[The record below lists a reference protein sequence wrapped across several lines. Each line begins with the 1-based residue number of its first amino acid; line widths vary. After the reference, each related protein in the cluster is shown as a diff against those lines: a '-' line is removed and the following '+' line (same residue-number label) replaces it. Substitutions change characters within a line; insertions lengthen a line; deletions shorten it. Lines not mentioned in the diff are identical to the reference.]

1 MKSGHTSFFAW
12 QLESK
17 LLQVCVLRLNNNR
30 IHGNMKI
37 PWADCALKLA
47 SPSTQ
52 RIGKDIR
59 ASSSLFTRRVS
70 DVTSEAFSTSM
81 SGDRYE
87 GPKHNRGHSDAIVIN
102 MNFNSYSSLARIL
115 FFIIPVLFCFCSF
128 FLMDLFDREKKKEL
142 KKKILISFVLFY
154 FMYNVPYISVNMM
167 SLTIW
172 SRQISKYT
180 K

>member
-1 MKSGHTSFFAW
+1 
-12 QLESK
+12 
-17 LLQVCVLRLNNNR
+17 
-30 IHGNMKI
+30 MKI

-59 ASSSLFTRRVS
+59 ASSSLFTRRAS
-70 DVTSEAFSTSM
+70 DVTSEAFSTAM

-115 FFIIPVLFCFCSF
+115 FFIIPVLFCFVFLFNGSLQPRKKRKKLFSF
-128 FLMDLFDREKKKEL
+128 ILCIMFHTFL
-142 KKKILISFVLFY
+142 
-154 FMYNVPYISVNMM
+154 
-167 SLTIW
+167 
-172 SRQISKYT
+172 
-180 K
+180 

>member
-1 MKSGHTSFFAW
+1 
-12 QLESK
+12 
-17 LLQVCVLRLNNNR
+17 
-30 IHGNMKI
+30 MKI

-52 RIGKDIR
+52 RIVKDIR
-59 ASSSLFTRRVS
+59 ASSSLFTRRAS
-70 DVTSEAFSTSM
+70 DVTSEAFSTAM

-115 FFIIPVLFCFCSF
+115 FFTIPVLFCFV
-128 FLMDLFDREKKKEL
+128 FLFNGSLRPRKKRIIK
-142 KKKILISFVLFY
+142 KKKIPISFVLFY
-154 FMYNVPYISVNMM
+154 FMYNVPYISMNMM

>member
-1 MKSGHTSFFAW
+1 MARKNTQVFFAL

-17 LLQVCVLRLNNNR
+17 LLHVCVLRLNNNR

-59 ASSSLFTRRVS
+59 ASSSLFTRRAS

-87 GPKHNRGHSDAIVIN
+87 GLKHNRGHSDAIVIN

-115 FFIIPVLFCFCSF
+115 FFTIPVLFCFVFLFNGSLRPRKKRIKKCQSHLFSF
-128 FLMDLFDREKKKEL
+128 ILCIMFHTFL
-142 KKKILISFVLFY
+142 
-154 FMYNVPYISVNMM
+154 
-167 SLTIW
+167 
-172 SRQISKYT
+172 
-180 K
+180 

>member
-1 MKSGHTSFFAW
+1 
-12 QLESK
+12 
-17 LLQVCVLRLNNNR
+17 
-30 IHGNMKI
+30 MKI

-128 FLMDLFDREKKKEL
+128 FLMDLFDREKKK
-142 KKKILISFVLFY
+142 
-154 FMYNVPYISVNMM
+154 N
-167 SLTIW
+167 
-172 SRQISKYT
+172 
-180 K
+180 

>member
-1 MKSGHTSFFAW
+1 
-12 QLESK
+12 
-17 LLQVCVLRLNNNR
+17 
-30 IHGNMKI
+30 MKI
-37 PWADCALKLA
+37 PWADCTLKLA

-59 ASSSLFTRRVS
+59 ASSSLFTRRAS
-70 DVTSEAFSTSM
+70 DITSEAFSTAM
-81 SGDRYE
+81 SRDRYK

-102 MNFNSYSSLARIL
+102 MNFNSYSSLARLL
-115 FFIIPVLFCFCSF
+115 FSPFLFCSVLSF
-128 FLMDLFDREKKKEL
+128 FLMDLFDREKKEL
-142 KKKILISFVLFY
+142 KKKIPISFVLFY
-154 FMYNVPYISVNMM
+154 FMYNVPYISMNMM

>member
-1 MKSGHTSFFAW
+1 
-12 QLESK
+12 
-17 LLQVCVLRLNNNR
+17 
-30 IHGNMKI
+30 
-37 PWADCALKLA
+37 
-47 SPSTQ
+47 
-52 RIGKDIR
+52 
-59 ASSSLFTRRVS
+59 
-70 DVTSEAFSTSM
+70 M

-115 FFIIPVLFCFCSF
+115 FFTIPVLFCFV
-128 FLMDLFDREKKKEL
+128 FLFNGSLRPRKKKN
-142 KKKILISFVLFY
+142 KKIPISFVLFY
-154 FMYNVPYISVNMM
+154 FMYNVPYISMNTM

>member
-1 MKSGHTSFFAW
+1 MCFTIEQQPNSREHEDS
-12 QLESK
+12 L
-17 LLQVCVLRLNNNR
+17 
-30 IHGNMKI
+30 
-37 PWADCALKLA
+37 ADCALKLA

-87 GPKHNRGHSDAIVIN
+87 GPRHNRGHSDAIVIN

-115 FFIIPVLFCFCSF
+115 FFIIPVLFCFVFLFNGSLQPRKKRKKLFSF
-128 FLMDLFDREKKKEL
+128 ILCIMFHTFL
-142 KKKILISFVLFY
+142 
-154 FMYNVPYISVNMM
+154 
-167 SLTIW
+167 
-172 SRQISKYT
+172 
-180 K
+180 

>member
-1 MKSGHTSFFAW
+1 
-12 QLESK
+12 
-17 LLQVCVLRLNNNR
+17 
-30 IHGNMKI
+30 
-37 PWADCALKLA
+37 
-47 SPSTQ
+47 
-52 RIGKDIR
+52 
-59 ASSSLFTRRVS
+59 
-70 DVTSEAFSTSM
+70 M

-115 FFIIPVLFCFCSF
+115 FFTIPVFSCFVFLFNGS
-128 FLMDLFDREKKKEL
+128 LRPRKKRII
-142 KKKILISFVLFY
+142 KKKIPISFVLFY
-154 FMYNVPYISVNMM
+154 FMYNVPYISMNMM

>member
-1 MKSGHTSFFAW
+1 MCFTIEQKPNSREHEDSLGW
-12 QLESK
+12 
-17 LLQVCVLRLNNNR
+17 LRPKTR
-30 IHGNMKI
+30 
-37 PWADCALKLA
+37 LA
-47 SPSTQ
+47 FHSTH
-52 RIGKDIR
+52 RKDIR
-59 ASSSLFTRRVS
+59 ASSSLFTRRAS
-70 DVTSEAFSTSM
+70 DVTSEAFSTAM

-115 FFIIPVLFCFCSF
+115 FFTIPVLSCFV
-128 FLMDLFDREKKKEL
+128 FLFNGSLRPRKKKNN
-142 KKKILISFVLFY
+142 KKKKPISFVLFY
-154 FMYNVPYISVNMM
+154 FMYNVPYISMNMM

>member
-1 MKSGHTSFFAW
+1 
-12 QLESK
+12 
-17 LLQVCVLRLNNNR
+17 
-30 IHGNMKI
+30 MKI

-59 ASSSLFTRRVS
+59 ASSSLFTRRAS
-70 DVTSEAFSTSM
+70 DVTSEAFSTAM

-115 FFIIPVLFCFCSF
+115 FFTIPVLFCFV
-128 FLMDLFDREKKKEL
+128 FLLNGSLRPRKKRIKKKNTN
-142 KKKILISFVLFY
+142 LICSLLFY
-154 FMYNVPYISVNMM
+154 V
-167 SLTIW
+167 
-172 SRQISKYT
+172 
-180 K
+180 

>member
-1 MKSGHTSFFAW
+1 
-12 QLESK
+12 
-17 LLQVCVLRLNNNR
+17 
-30 IHGNMKI
+30 MKI

-70 DVTSEAFSTSM
+70 DVTSEAFPTSM

-102 MNFNSYSSLARIL
+102 MNSNSYSSLAGIL
-115 FFIIPVLFCFCSF
+115 FFIIPVLFCFV
-128 FLMDLFDREKKKEL
+128 FLFNGSLQPRK
-142 KKKILISFVLFY
+142 KKKIPISFVLFY

>member
-1 MKSGHTSFFAW
+1 M
-12 QLESK
+12 
-17 LLQVCVLRLNNNR
+17 CVLRLNNNR

-52 RIGKDIR
+52 RIEKDIR

-70 DVTSEAFSTSM
+70 DETSEAFSTSM

-87 GPKHNRGHSDAIVIN
+87 GPRHNRGHSDAIVIN

-115 FFIIPVLFCFCSF
+115 FFIIPVLFCFVFLFNGSLQPRKKRKKLFSF
-128 FLMDLFDREKKKEL
+128 ILCIMFHTFL
-142 KKKILISFVLFY
+142 
-154 FMYNVPYISVNMM
+154 
-167 SLTIW
+167 
-172 SRQISKYT
+172 
-180 K
+180 